1 MPNTK
6 GGKKHIRNK
15 NQQKESKNLRL
26 KEPGQEYAQIIKC
39 KVNCRFDVLCFD
51 GKERMAIMCGAMRNR
66 RFVNQNDIVLVSL
79 RDWQDNVCDII
90 DNYDENL
97 TRKLKDKGLVPKSIK
112 LDVDNQYSDD
122 DDDNMGFVWSTDIAD
137 SEDELDRELDKE
149 PKSSSSES
157 EDELEEDGKI
167 DLDDI

>member
-1 MPNTK
+1 MGRGNK
-6 GGKKHIRNK
+6 VGGKKHKRGK
-15 NQQKESKNLRL
+15 KDGYETKVMRYKE
-26 KEPGQEYAQIIKC
+26 EGQEYAQITAC
-39 KVNCRFDVLCFD
+39 KGNCRFDVLCFD

-97 TRKLKDKGLVPKSIK
+97 TRKLKDRGLVPKSIK
-112 LDVDNQYSDD
+112 LDVDNHYSDD
-122 DDDNMGFVWSTDIAD
+122 DDDNMGFIWSTDIPD
-137 SEDELDRELDKE
+137 SESDEEENIIKT
-149 PKSSSSES
+149 SSSDEEES
-157 EDELEEDGKI
+157 EEDGKI